1 MKIRKHEVPI
11 VRKGNSKSIA
21 WSIELGV
28 TKLNHELDVES
39 FGRYKVLSN
48 GDDCLL
54 FKGKPSRRMLERFAY
69 RSNLPKGTQFSI
81 VIYKYKNKQWETLPN
96 YIITVH

>member
-11 VRKGNSKSIA
+11 VRKGNSKLIA

-39 FGRYKVLSN
+39 FGRYKVLSSLGN
-48 GDDCLL
+48 CLL

-69 RSNLPKGTQFSI
+69 RCNLPKGTQLSI
-81 VIYKYKNKQWETLPN
+81 VIYKFKNKQWEPLPN

>member
-11 VRKGNSKSIA
+11 VRKGNSKMIA

-39 FGRYKVLSN
+39 FGRYKVLRN
-48 GDDCLL
+48 GDDYLL

-69 RSNLPKGTQFSI
+69 RCNLPKGAQFLI
-81 VIYKYKNKQWETLPN
+81 GIFKYKNKQWEILPN

>member
-11 VRKGNSKSIA
+11 VRIGKSKEIA
-21 WSIELGV
+21 WSIDLGV
-28 TKLNHELDVES
+28 AEIKYDLSLNEFD
-39 FGRYKVLSN
+39 GYKVIKRIGN
-48 GDDCLL
+48 FWL

-69 RSNLPKGTQFSI
+69 RCNLPKGAQFSI